1 MFPGEVVV
9 EGGRLESMGRWRAGG
24 RRGRTFSDE
33 RERTFEV
40 GAFPPDLVAIHRDL
54 HLPGR
59 GIFILGYGAFA
70 YVVGHRTLNGSR
82 FPM

>member
-24 RRGRTFSDE
+24 RRGRAFPDE
-33 RERTFEV
+33 RERAFEV
-40 GAFPPDLVAIHRDL
+40 GAFPLYLVAIQSDL
-54 HLPGR
+54 HFPGT
-59 GIFILGYGAFA
+59 GIVVLSYGAFA